1 MYVPFIGVGIG
12 IGIECF
18 HLISPCWVIQK
29 RLFLSQILDDSSCA
43 QRSGDGV
50 FVFVNRRCDKMKIL
64 FWDRHGFW
72 ILFKRLEA
80 GCSRCR
86 GQNEMKIR
94 LIQSRLR
101 IRSVN
106 PSFSDDQHFSY
117 LI

>member
-80 GCSRCR
+80 GVFQMPRAERDENSIDSI
-86 GQNEMKIR
+86 KITYEQ
-94 LIQSRLR
+94 LVMILEG
-101 IRSVN
+101 I
-106 PSFSDDQHFSY
+106 D
-117 LI
+117 